1 MWNGESC
8 LLLLLLLF
16 HGLFWIGPSLLIPFL
31 FFFSLF
37 LFSQVENISNLL
49 NSGEVPNMLSG
60 EDIAAAVEAVRPAA
74 KADRKFMKEIQLASS
89 DAAGGGGGKVSTG
102 RIDPTP
108 NQLFQYW
115 KNRCRANLHV
125 VLAFSP
131 VGETFR
137 TRCVYSSKMIL
148 FFLSLSVCLSLL
160 STNSNIYLSYIYTM
174 FNL

>member
-1 MWNGESC
+1 
-8 LLLLLLLF
+8 
-16 HGLFWIGPSLLIPFL
+16 
-31 FFFSLF
+31 
-37 LFSQVENISNLL
+37 
-49 NSGEVPNMLSG
+49 MLSG

-137 TRCVYSSKMIL
+137 TRCV
-148 FFLSLSVCLSLL
+148 FLQK
-160 STNSNIYLSYIYTM
+160 
-174 FNL
+174 